1 MSFATPAMTGNQIQ
15 VSNKPVFSNT
25 SDVGFK
31 PGMHYIRDPMSVATE
46 HPNLVD
52 SIPQIRVSIH
62 PSSEMVHKENARMD
76 EKQCETQTNNH
87 MALNSLTV
95 EENALNLTRQ
105 IQQMR
110 RKSSQKQT
118 QLIKGMDN
126 HTNTFDL
133 LVKEF
138 ISSNQ
143 PRFDQWMTMN
153 QNRSRM
159 PYIDA
164 KEMYDKVRLDALHK
178 SNTRTQSAKCDKS
191 ENNSIKKNSR
201 ENENSPLLQA
211 LNREVE
217 LQGHGIKE
225 SNKITSNKFSELSQ
239 KTNEL
244 EKVCNNLKMNQ
255 SHHETALT
263 SFHSAIQN
271 HENLLKSSYASNSK
285 PGNTIKASTPVLLTY
300 EDLKNWNDKA
310 KEYF

>member
-15 VSNKPVFSNT
+15 VSDKPVFSNT

-31 PGMHYIRDPMSVATE
+31 PGMHYIRDPMSVAKE
-46 HPNLVD
+46 HPNPVD
-52 SIPQIRVSIH
+52 SMPQIRVSIH
-62 PSSEMVHKENARMD
+62 PSSEIVHKENASIN
-76 EKQCETQTNNH
+76 EKQCETQMNNH

-110 RKSSQKQT
+110 RNSSQKQT
-118 QLIKGMDN
+118 QLTKSTEN
-126 HTNTFDL
+126 HTNTFNL

-138 ISSNQ
+138 ISSKQ
-143 PRFDQWMTMN
+143 PCFDEWMTMN
-153 QNRSRM
+153 ENRSRM
-159 PYIDA
+159 PYIEA
-164 KEMYDKVRLDALHK
+164 KQMYDKVRLDALHK
-178 SNTRTQSAKCDKS
+178 SNTRTQNVECKKS
-191 ENNSIKKNSR
+191 ENNSMKKKATG
-201 ENENSPLLQA
+201 NENSPLLQA

-225 SNKITSNKFSELSQ
+225 SNKITSNKLTELSQ

-310 KEYF
+310 KDYF